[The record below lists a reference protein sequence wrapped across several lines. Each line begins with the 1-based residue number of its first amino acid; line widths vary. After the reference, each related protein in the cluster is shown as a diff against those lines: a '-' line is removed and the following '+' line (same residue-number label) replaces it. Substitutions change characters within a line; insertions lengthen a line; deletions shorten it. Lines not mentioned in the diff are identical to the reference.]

1 MVTGKKNQGGDA
13 QADRHLNRASNF
25 VSDFASNCV
34 SNFASNCISNFASNV
49 M

>member
-13 QADRHLNRASNF
+13 QAHRHLNRASNF
-25 VSDFASNCV
+25 ASK
-34 SNFASNCISNFASNV
+34 V

>member
-13 QADRHLNRASNF
+13 QADRHLNRASDCVSNF
-25 VSDFASNCV
+25 ASDFASNCV
-34 SNFASNCISNFASNV
+34 SDVASNV